1 MYRGTTLA
9 SAVSKLFE
17 LVLLELFRNSLKS
30 DILQYGFKRESDCA
44 HALFAFS
51 ESIPS
56 ISVTQEV
63 VVFSASPL
71 VQIKPMIEF
80 CTLDCFSN

>member
-1 MYRGTTLA
+1 LSNMYRGTTLA

-63 VVFSASPL
+63 VVFSL